1 MPVGFK
7 PRVFDAHVLM
17 FKFKVLL
24 QVLSKVFQ
32 LSPGKEAWS
41 WWSTCRHSWIGQ
53 RQLQVVHIFHNL
65 QRRLFIFLSQSTQFQ
80 FNSVPQSI
88 ISQPGLP
95 KQPWRAN
102 LAPTPGRILA
112 SSALR
117 LLSSWHQCAL
127 RRAAQGEATL
137 VEGEEQC
144 EAALLRVHSSATWQ
158 GRRGRK
164 RKGRAVTTPTPTW
177 RISVNFC
184 SVQLQWEY
192 MYEYEKP
199 SVSQIAAAVKS
210 FSGRVVLLKKASHAR
225 EWYGWL
231 IWNMFTITHCNQL
244 RLTIISMWNQ
254 SFCFLDKQA
263 GWMWCMGS
271 NRYG

>member
-1 MPVGFK
+1 M
-7 PRVFDAHVLM
+7 
-17 FKFKVLL
+17 LL

-117 LLSSWHQCAL
+117 LSSSWHQCAL

-164 RKGRAVTTPTPTW
+164 RKGRAVTTMTPTW

-184 SVQLQWEY
+184 SVQLLLEY
-192 MYEYEKP
+192 MNMKNLQFLKSQLQSKV
-199 SVSQIAAAVKS
+199 SVEGWYYWRKLPMLVNNMGDWSETCSPLLIA
-210 FSGRVVLLKKASHAR
+210 
-225 EWYGWL
+225 
-231 IWNMFTITHCNQL
+231 
-244 RLTIISMWNQ
+244 ISWD
-254 SFCFLDKQA
+254 SP
-263 GWMWCMGS
+263 
-271 NRYG
+271 